1 MSTMTTG
8 RGVRVVSGVA
18 QPRLVLAGPG
28 YRPSEVRRGDG
39 VRRGEIRTGDVRTG
53 SARPG
58 YLRPGSLAAQ
68 CAAAGS
74 RHPALRSASTRGAVL
89 ASPVPAHR
97 PMRLT
102 RRGRV
107 VVWLVSVLALAA
119 LVVAG
124 VLLAGGTAQA
134 SRPTKAMPVEY
145 HVLMPGETLWGL
157 AAQVAP
163 NADPRDVVAQII
175 ELNSLSGAQV
185 RAGTRL
191 ALPSEG

>member
-1 MSTMTTG
+1 MSTTTTG
-8 RGVRVVSGVA
+8 RGVRVVT
-18 QPRLVLAGPG
+18 
-28 YRPSEVRRGDG
+28 
-39 VRRGEIRTGDVRTG
+39 EIREPRRVAPVQVR
-53 SARPG
+53 SVRPG
-58 YLRPGSLAAQ
+58 YVRPGSRAAR

-74 RHPALRSASTRGAVL
+74 RHPALRSVSRPAAGSAYPQ
-89 ASPVPAHR
+89 PVHR
-97 PMRLT
+97 PLRLT

-107 VVWLVSVLALAA
+107 VVWLMSVLVLAA

-134 SRPTKAMPVEY
+134 SRPAKALPVQY

-157 AAQVAP
+157 AAQLAP
-163 NADPRDVVAQII
+163 SADPRDVVAQII
-175 ELNSLSGAQV
+175 ELNSLTGAEV